1 MQVGIKNSSL
11 EENIMS
17 SPLPKAIASYI
28 EAYNSRDE
36 KAVLGCF
43 SDDALVHDEGKDHRG
58 RKAIGAWL
66 HETIEKYQPLL
77 TPGPAKGGD
86 AETVVS
92 VTVSGNFP
100 GSPVTLAFHF
110 MMDQDRISELKVVA

>member
-1 MQVGIKNSSL
+1 
-11 EENIMS
+11 MS
-17 SPLPKAIASYI
+17 SQLPKAIASYI

-36 KAVLGCF
+36 KTALASF
-43 SDDALVHDEGKDHRG
+43 TESALVHDEGKDHRG

-66 HETIEKYQPLL
+66 HETLEKYQPRLS
-77 TPGPAKGGD
+77 PGMVNAGD

-92 VTVSGNFP
+92 MTVSGNFP

-110 MMDQDRISELKVVA
+110 MMEKDRISGLRVVA

>member
-1 MQVGIKNSSL
+1 
-11 EENIMS
+11 MS
-17 SPLPKAIASYI
+17 KPLPKVMASYI

-36 KAVLGCF
+36 KTALASF
-43 SDDALVHDEGKDHRG
+43 SDSALVHDEGKDHRG

-66 HETIEKYQPLL
+66 HETLEKYQPRLA
-77 TPGPAKGGD
+77 PGHVDVGD

-92 VTVSGNFP
+92 MTVSGNFP

-110 MMDQDRISELKVVA
+110 VMEKDRISELNVVA